1 MLRKA
6 VSAEQQ
12 QELVVDRGLSSTA
25 ILARPYVRHQPGG
38 PGKKAILLGQLTTL
52 QKAPSM
58 QQLALRTWRRHFARA
73 HEVDASLP
81 DGVLLIKALEAA
93 VVQVAKEDS
102 QAAFKLSTRSAA
114 GPGRTLYRAVH
125 LEF

>member
-1 MLRKA
+1 M
-6 VSAEQQ
+6 
-12 QELVVDRGLSSTA
+12 DRGLSSTA
-25 ILARPYVRHQPGG
+25 ILARSYVRHQPGG

-58 QQLALRTWRRHFARA
+58 QELASSLRTWRRHFARA

-81 DGVLLIKALEAA
+81 DGELLIKALEAA

-102 QAAFKLSTRSAA
+102 QAAFKLSTTSAA
-114 GPGRTLYRAVH
+114 GLERTLYRAVH